1 MVWLFQ
7 QKFSFHVPLTYS
19 NTNVMALPYYPFM
32 NSALKKKMCYQ
43 VMKRHE
49 GTSGVARFWSRKS
62 EYVEDRRFLGQ

>member
-32 NSALKKKMCYQ
+32 NYALKKKKVFSSSPKFKASNNEQ
-43 VMKRHE
+43 K
-49 GTSGVARFWSRKS
+49 
-62 EYVEDRRFLGQ
+62 L

>member
-32 NSALKKKMCYQ
+32 NSALKKK
-43 VMKRHE
+43 
-49 GTSGVARFWSRKS
+49 KS
-62 EYVEDRRFLGQ
+62 IFFFPKV

>member
-32 NSALKKKMCYQ
+32 NSALKKK
-43 VMKRHE
+43 
-49 GTSGVARFWSRKS
+49 KS
-62 EYVEDRRFLGQ
+62 ILFFPKV